1 LFTQPSTQKIS
12 DLFSLIG
19 LATINCNASLTNQ
32 KQWFIYAVNSST
44 GFSLQQ
50 IQLSSNPTI
59 NYAELVLQPK
69 TFLTG
74 LYRFVFTLTM
84 VNPDGTTLSSQIDT
98 FVKIIPSGL
107 VLSTLSLNQPMY
119 GGKIEISR
127 GQQQSIAFNP
137 FLFSYDIDSIVVITS
152 LTFKY
157 ACQIIDSNIEQGYPT
172 LSGTNQT
179 IYLSDIKLN
188 TNLIS
193 FDKCFSNTL
202 GLISFD
208 ATLNRLTL
216 NGGSLVY
223 VPNRQYEIY
232 VSTVYNNI
240 EYYQKVVIS
249 ILPPP
254 ILPIPLI
261 M

>member
-1 LFTQPSTQKIS
+1 
-12 DLFSLIG
+12 LIG
-19 LATINCNASLTNQ
+19 LATINCNASLSNQ
-32 KQWFIYAVNSST
+32 KQWYIYTVDSST
-44 GFSLQQ
+44 GLDLQQ

-69 TFLTG
+69 TFQTG
-74 LYRFVFTLTM
+74 LYRFVYTLTM

-127 GQQQSIAFNP
+127 GQQQPIAFNP
-137 FLFSYDIDSIVVITS
+137 FLFSYDIDSIAVITS

-157 ACQIIDSNIEQGYPT
+157 ACQVINLNVEQGYPT
-172 LSGTNQT
+172 LPGTNQT
-179 IYLSDIKLN
+179 IYLSDFIQN
-188 TNLIS
+188 TNLAS
-193 FDKCFSNTL
+193 FDKCFNNTL

-216 NGGSLVY
+216 SAGSLVY

-232 VSTVYNNI
+232 VSTLYNNI
-240 EYYQKVVIS
+240 EYYQKVLIN
-249 ILPPP
+249 ILAPPT
-254 ILPIPLI
+254 LPIPLI
-261 M
+261 S